1 MLFDVWLNR
10 YAYDKICD
18 INLKICFAKFMPSIR
33 LIHLKL
39 LRFYNSTTEWKEI
52 TQREKSKEE
61 KVWFPKMNDLSNFV
75 TDLHF
80 LVNQIIVTSVVGGS

>member
-1 MLFDVWLNR
+1 MLFDLWLNR

-18 INLKICFAKFMPSIR
+18 SNLKICFAKCMPSIR

-39 LRFYNSTTEWKEI
+39 FRFYNSAIEWKEI
-52 TQREKSKEE
+52 TRREKSREE
-61 KVWFPKMNDLSNFV
+61 KVGFPKMNDLSTFV

-80 LVNQIIVTSVVGGS
+80 LENQIIVTGAVGGS

>member
-1 MLFDVWLNR
+1 
-10 YAYDKICD
+10 
-18 INLKICFAKFMPSIR
+18 MPSIR

-52 TQREKSKEE
+52 TRREKSKEE
-61 KVWFPKMNDLSNFV
+61 KIWFPKMNDFSNFV

-80 LVNQIIVTSVVGGS
+80 LVNQIIVTSAVGGS